1 MWEFVNLSSFV
12 MQLINMGI
20 IIYILNRFLFK
31 PYLEFIEWEDKK
43 RVELDTAYEEMNI
56 LKQKAEVEAS
66 NIVESAKAEAN
77 NIRANMEVLANQER
91 EKILN
96 DATEESKEIINYA
109 EQKAKNTEAS
119 MLELA
124 KWKIIGLVLKL
135 NSKIFS
141 KEPVNRDFLEKE
153 LQTLTK

>member
-1 MWEFVNLSSFV
+1 
-12 MQLINMGI
+12 
-20 IIYILNRFLFK
+20 
-31 PYLEFIEWEDKK
+31 
-43 RVELDTAYEEMNI
+43 
-56 LKQKAEVEAS
+56 
-66 NIVESAKAEAN
+66 
-77 NIRANMEVLANQER
+77 
-91 EKILN
+91 
-96 DATEESKEIINYA
+96 
-109 EQKAKNTEAS
+109 